1 MSSDLSGSE
10 DIFLHLG
17 ERAETVNSRLRL
29 KPK

>member
-17 ERAETVNSRLRL
+17 ERAETVNSRLSIW
-29 KPK
+29 